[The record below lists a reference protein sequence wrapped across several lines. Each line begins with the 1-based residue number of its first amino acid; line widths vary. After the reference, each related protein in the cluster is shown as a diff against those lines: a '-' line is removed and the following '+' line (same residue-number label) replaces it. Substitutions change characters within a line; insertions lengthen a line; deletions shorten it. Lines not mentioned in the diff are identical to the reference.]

1 MVGNFLEQIS
11 EILNQLDQLRES
23 LRDIPSQ
30 RDISCTREEI
40 HKNPPTWIYRPRFKP
55 KFKLIPQEQKLV
67 FIKLVDSINLHLK
80 KYSPDNLTNLLDILD
95 VSGNNKKSIIFLL
108 ENNVYNT
115 NEVYGDFIV
124 EEMQDHYEIYYF
136 RREEKK
142 NQLPTQD
149 RSIDLEK
156 FIKHDAII
164 QIQNQFDHLWAILVN
179 EIERCKAYYQSN
191 QKKDYDE
198 KISFIKKLLETKEC
212 EYLDFKIAMYDL
224 FSEKKKTKW
233 EQRKEF
239 LKDILSLVN
248 NKNMETSKGEA
259 YIVIGVGEENEKYNG
274 NHRNIDFTDEGSLI
288 KLKNEFIGPKFK
300 IEVEEYYIFGD
311 QDNILIRVDN
321 SVGFDR
327 NIIIKLLYE
336 VGVIYELKK
345 DCGNSTFNV
354 EYYRKGTSFTRDG
367 SIAIRMMQED
377 RNKIL
382 DINNI
387 QKNLKTKRFIQFY
400 KMIANIFNRMVEVD
414 KPIRNSD
421 FKNNANY
428 IYCRYS
434 LKTENGL
441 EFLENNEVKHVIRK
455 AAELLKKIYLAF
467 GYFSSNEGVNNYIHG
482 YYLKF
487 YESNIKIVV
496 NKISIPR
503 SSEDLISEPKNL
515 VEVVKYIVSEIETM
529 ASEHNIEY
537 DKEKID
543 YKAFVNSNN
552 EIKRPNIRLIET
564 YLDFVVDPEI
574 SSDDLY
580 DRLNRV
586 FWEVIQYRNLEV
598 INEEE
603 KQTGVKII
611 KTICNNLSNQTES
624 KVINK
629 LHEILYNLSK
639 IEVFFPHIEESMC
652 LNKFIQ
658 FYKEKRY
665 YGYLFD
671 LLDSFGYFVNIEKEI
686 FLAIEERNYELLK
699 RFGNFNFIG
708 YKIDG
713 LVIVKKLQSKQ
724 IEIRD
729 LEDKDLKESIRKI
742 IENIE
747 KNIFM

>member
-1 MVGNFLEQIS
+1 MVGNFLEQIF
-11 EILNQLDQLRES
+11 ETLNKLDQLRES
-23 LRDIPSQ
+23 LRDVPTH
-30 RDISCTREEI
+30 RDITCSREEI
-40 HKNPPTWIYRPRFKP
+40 HKNPPTWIYRPRFEP
-55 KFKLIPQEQKLV
+55 KFKLIPQEQKLA
-67 FIKLVDSINLHLK
+67 FFNLVDSINLHLK

-115 NEVYGDFIV
+115 DEVYGDYVV
-124 EEMQDHYEIYYF
+124 EEMQDHYEIYYY
-136 RREEKK
+136 RWEEKK

-156 FIKHDAII
+156 FVMQDAII
-164 QIQNQFDHLWAILVN
+164 QIQNQFDHLWTILVN

-224 FSEKKKTKW
+224 FSEKIKTKW

-274 NHRNIDFTDEGSLI
+274 DHRNIDFTDEGSLI

-311 QDNILIRVDN
+311 QDNFLIRVDN

-345 DCGNSTFNV
+345 ECGNPAFNV

-367 SIAIRMMQED
+367 SIGIRMMQED

-387 QKNLKTKRFIQFY
+387 QKNLKTKRFNQFY
-400 KMIANIFNRMVEVD
+400 NVITGIFNRMVEID
-414 KPIRNSD
+414 KPKGNSD

-441 EFLENNEVKHVIRK
+441 AFLDNNELKHLIIK
-455 AAELLKKIYLAF
+455 TAELLKKVYLSL
-467 GYFSSNEGVNNYIHG
+467 GYFSSNEDVSNFLYG

-487 YESNIKIVV
+487 YESNIKIEV

-515 VEVVKYIVSEIETM
+515 VEVVKYVVSEIETM
-529 ASEHNIEY
+529 ASEYNIEY
-537 DKEKID
+537 DKEKIG
-543 YKAFVNSNN
+543 YSAFRNPKN
-552 EIKRPNIRLIET
+552 EVKRPNIRLIET
-564 YLDFVVDPEI
+564 YLDFVSDPEI
-574 SSDDLY
+574 SSDDLC

-586 FWEVIQYRNLEV
+586 FWEVIQYRNLKV

-603 KQTGVKII
+603 KKTGVKII

-629 LHEILYNLSK
+629 FNELLYNLSSF
-639 IEVFFPHIEESMC
+639 EVFFPHLKESIC
-652 LNKFIQ
+652 LNKFVQ

-671 LLDSFGYFVNIEKEI
+671 LLDGLGYFVNIEKEI

-699 RFGNFNFIG
+699 RFGNFNFNG
-708 YKIDG
+708 YKSDG
-713 LVIVKKLQSKQ
+713 LVIVKKLQSKLL
-724 IEIRD
+724 EIRG